1 MKKFLI
7 SSAASLLT
15 FNIIWP
21 LIPYISDPSYSYQT
35 DLNWPTIIGFTII
48 LTIYGSILDLV
59 ACLIGEVLYR
69 NIKQCR
75 EFRFGIPVFIGLAV
89 IYIRILFLLKNP
101 YSSSLVIPIIM
112 GSLAFYFV
120 RRKI

>member
-1 MKKFLI
+1 MW
-7 SSAASLLT
+7 A
-15 FNIIWP
+15 
-21 LIPYISDPSYSYQT
+21 LIPYISDPNYSYQT

-59 ACLIGEVLYR
+59 VCLIGEVLYR
-69 NIKQCR
+69 KIKHCR

-101 YSSSLVIPIIM
+101 YSSSLVTPIII

>member
-15 FNIIWP
+15 FNIIWS
-21 LIPYISDPSYSYQT
+21 LIPYISYPSYSYQT

-101 YSSSLVIPIIM
+101 YSSSLVTPIIM